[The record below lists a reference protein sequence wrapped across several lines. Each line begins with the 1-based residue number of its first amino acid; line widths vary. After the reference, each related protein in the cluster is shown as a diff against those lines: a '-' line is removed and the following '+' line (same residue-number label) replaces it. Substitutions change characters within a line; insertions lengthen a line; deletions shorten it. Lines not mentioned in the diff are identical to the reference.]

1 LEFGA
6 KKLLPL
12 VKLWVSHVPRS
23 AGVVDLGC
31 GAGELL
37 LAFSKLR
44 FTNLRG
50 CDLSAEQVMI
60 AKQRFP
66 EVVEKDLFSY
76 LQEMPDDS
84 LDIVTAF
91 DVIEHLGPEL
101 TFRLFKELN
110 RVLSPGGIFMAH
122 CPNGVS
128 PFVGSVYWGDM
139 THEWCLTPESAKTLC
154 SLHGM
159 VDFMATE
166 HLGASSGLSGR
177 IRSMCWHIIRG
188 LLNVMNIIE
197 TGASQSVW
205 TRNFAFC
212 CKKITL

>member
-1 LEFGA
+1 VVIAQKNF
-6 KKLLPL
+6 PL
-12 VKLWVSHVPRS
+12 V
-23 AGVVDLGC
+23 
-31 GAGELL
+31 E
-37 LAFSKLR
+37 
-44 FTNLRG
+44 
-50 CDLSAEQVMI
+50 E
-60 AKQRFP
+60 
-66 EVVEKDLFSY
+66 EDLFTY
-76 LQEMPDDS
+76 LEEIPDSS

-101 TFRLFKELN
+101 TFRLFRELK
-110 RVLSPGGIFMAH
+110 RVLTLGGIFIAH

-139 THEWCLTPESAKTLC
+139 THEWCLTPESARTLC

-159 VDFMATE
+159 VDFKAAE

-212 CKKITL
+212 CKKTDKVTNQYLFQLLD